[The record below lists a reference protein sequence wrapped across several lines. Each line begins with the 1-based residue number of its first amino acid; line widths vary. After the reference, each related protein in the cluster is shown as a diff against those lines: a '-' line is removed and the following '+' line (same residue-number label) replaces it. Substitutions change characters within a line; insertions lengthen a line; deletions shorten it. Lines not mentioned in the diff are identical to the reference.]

1 MEQAVRCHF
10 EAAFCREILLPR
22 GRSLDCA
29 SEKQLAPLE
38 MTQIRL
44 LLLILPS
51 TRFEHTRFIWLEDLF
66 DCLLKECGYFE
77 S

>member
-51 TRFEHTRFIWLEDLF
+51 TRFEHTQINTRRAQR
-66 DCLLKECGYFE
+66 
-77 S
+77 